1 MAFTE
6 FAVDTGIVATTPGT
20 TYLLDLGIVPEAESD
35 QAWSVAKL
43 SLTAPTTMAGSA
55 SVSETFVFGYSRAG
69 AAVVPIGQFQTLVT
83 VAAGTTGPLTA
94 QIETPVTVLAAGT
107 SLQAGDVLTLSITPT
122 STGTA
127 VPAGTVAKVELQ

>member
-6 FAVDTGIVATTPGT
+6 LTANVGIAPTTPGT
-20 TYLLDLGIVPEAESD
+20 TYLLDLGVVPEAESD
-35 QAWSVAKL
+35 QAWSVVKL

-69 AAVVPIGQFQTLVT
+69 GAVVPIGQFQTLVT

-94 QIETPVTVLAAGT
+94 EVETPVTILAAGL

-122 STGTA
+122 STGSA
-127 VPAGTVAKVELQ
+127 VPAGTVAMVELQ